1 MNWRRRARALW
12 VAWGAAAAAAA
23 VLAAI
28 DPPWLDPLVLPAA
41 IACLGAAVVELAVS
55 RWADRRDGR
64 HHRRARPRRD
74 LTWWERNR
82 DALTS
87 QRRRWLGPAA
97 AVVGVGS
104 AFLPQSGGPRMQ
116 LVWLAAGLAA
126 VVYAADV
133 RLEEVA
139 WRRERM
145 DERKRERLGS
155 RPDDLRL
162 PAPASWEDGADVTP
176 AQAAQWDAFVQ
187 RAADARREGA
197 LDDFAQLAEDV
208 RPTV

>member
-1 MNWRRRARALW
+1 M
-12 VAWGAAAAAAA
+12 AWGAAAAAAA

-28 DPPWLDPLVLPAA
+28 DPPWLDRLILPAA
-41 IACLGAAVVELAVS
+41 LACLGAAIVEQAVS

-87 QRRRWLGPAA
+87 ERRRWLGPVA
-97 AVVGVGS
+97 AVVGAGS
-104 AFLPQSGGPRMQ
+104 AFLPQSTGPRMQ
-116 LVWLAAGLAA
+116 LEWLVAGLAA

-139 WRRERM
+139 WRRELM
-145 DERKRERLGS
+145 AERKRERLVS

-162 PAPASWEDGADVTP
+162 PAPGELG
-176 AQAAQWDAFVQ
+176 
-187 RAADARREGA
+187 RRS
-197 LDDFAQLAEDV
+197 
-208 RPTV
+208 